1 MTNSKEKH
9 LWECSV
15 CGCLIEDEEAPSI
28 CPLCENEDVFFIKQE
43 KTMKFQEIKNN
54 IFYCGLND
62 CDRRIFDELIPL
74 EHGTSYNSYLVKGSD
89 KTAIID
95 TMYPPKT
102 KEYLKNLSD
111 NGIEKVDYI
120 VANHGEQD
128 HSGSIPAL
136 LEKYPNAV
144 VLTNPK
150 VAENIKSMLLVP
162 EEKIRVIADNE
173 EVSLGDKTLKFIF
186 APGVHWPDTMFT
198 YIKEDNVICT
208 CDFLGAHYTFSDVF
222 AIESKELEH
231 SAKRYYAEIMMPFRM
246 MSKKYTAQIKAM
258 NVDMILPSHGPVYTR
273 PDYILDLYTDWT
285 SDVPKNLVVMPYVS
299 MYESSKEMIDYLAQ
313 KLNEEGIETFKFDIV
328 DGDLGDLAMTL
339 VDAATIV
346 MGTSMVLAGAHPAS
360 VNVAYLASVLRPKA
374 KFASLVG
381 SYGWGGK
388 LFDLIIQLLA
398 PLKLELIEPLQ
409 VKGKPKE
416 EDFKKLDEMAQSIL
430 EKHKSIGLI

>member
-1 MTNSKEKH
+1 
-9 LWECSV
+9 
-15 CGCLIEDEEAPSI
+15 
-28 CPLCENEDVFFIKQE
+28 
-43 KTMKFQEIKNN
+43 MKFQEIKNN

-74 EHGTSYNSYLVKGSD
+74 EHGTSYNSYLVKGSE

-102 KEYLKNLSD
+102 KEYMKRLFD
-111 NGIEKVDYI
+111 NQVGKVDYI
-120 VANHGEQD
+120 IANHGEQD

-136 LEKYPNAV
+136 LEKYPNAI

-150 VAENIKSMLLVP
+150 VAENIKNMLFVP
-162 EEKIRVIADNE
+162 AERIREIADGE

-222 AIESKELEH
+222 AQESKELEH

-246 MSKKYTAQIKAM
+246 MCQRYTKMIKEM
-258 NVDMILPSHGPVYTR
+258 NVDMILPSHGPVYKN
-273 PDYILDLYTDWT
+273 PSFILDLYTDWT
-285 SDVPKNLVVMPYVS
+285 CETPKNLVVMPYVS
-299 MYESSKEMIDYLAQ
+299 MYESTKEMVDYLCE
-313 KLNEEGIETFKFDIV
+313 KLEAKGVKTFKFDIV
-328 DGDLGDLAMTL
+328 DGDLGDLAMSL

-346 MGTSMVLAGAHPAS
+346 MGTSMVLAGPHPMA
-360 VNVAYLASVLRPKA
+360 VNVAYLAAVLRPKA
-374 KFASLVG
+374 KFASIIG

-388 LFDLIIQLLA
+388 LFDVILNMLS
-398 PLKLELIEPLQ
+398 PLKLDLIDPIQ
-409 VKGKPKE
+409 VKGKPTAE
-416 EDFKKLDEMAQSIL
+416 TFLELDKMADAIV
-430 EKHKSIGLI
+430 EKHKSIGIL

>member
-1 MTNSKEKH
+1 
-9 LWECSV
+9 
-15 CGCLIEDEEAPSI
+15 
-28 CPLCENEDVFFIKQE
+28 
-43 KTMKFQEIKNN
+43 MKFQEIKNN

-74 EHGTSYNSYLVKGSD
+74 EHGTSYNSYLVKGSE

-102 KEYLKNLSD
+102 KEYMKRLFD
-111 NGIEKVDYI
+111 NQVGKVDYI
-120 VANHGEQD
+120 IANHGEQD

-136 LEKYPNAV
+136 LEIYPNAI

-150 VAENIKSMLLVP
+150 VAENIKNMLFVP
-162 EEKIRVIADNE
+162 AERIREIADGE

-222 AIESKELEH
+222 AQESKELEH

-246 MSKKYTAQIKAM
+246 MCQRYTKMIKEM
-258 NVDMILPSHGPVYTR
+258 NVDMILPSHGPVYTN
-273 PDYILDLYTDWT
+273 PSFILDLYTDWT
-285 SDVPKNLVVMPYVS
+285 CETPKNLVVMPYVS
-299 MYESSKEMIDYLAQ
+299 MYESTKEMVDYLCE
-313 KLNEEGIETFKFDIV
+313 KLEAKGVKTFKFDIV
-328 DGDLGDLAMTL
+328 DGDLGDLAMSL

-346 MGTSMVLAGAHPAS
+346 MGTSMVLAGPHPMA
-360 VNVAYLASVLRPKA
+360 VNVAYLAAVLRPKA
-374 KFASLVG
+374 KFASIIG

-388 LFDLIIQLLA
+388 LFDVILNMLS
-398 PLKLELIEPLQ
+398 PLKLDLIDPIQ
-409 VKGKPKE
+409 VKGKPTAE
-416 EDFKKLDEMAQSIL
+416 TFLELDKMADAIV
-430 EKHKSIGLI
+430 EKHKSIGIL

>member
-1 MTNSKEKH
+1 
-9 LWECSV
+9 
-15 CGCLIEDEEAPSI
+15 
-28 CPLCENEDVFFIKQE
+28 
-43 KTMKFQEIKNN
+43 MKFQEIKNN

-74 EHGTSYNSYLVKGSD
+74 EHGTSYNSYLVKGSE

-102 KEYLKNLSD
+102 GEYLKRLAENQI
-111 NGIEKVDYI
+111 GKVDYI
-120 VANHGEQD
+120 IANHGEQD

-136 LEKYPNAV
+136 LEKYPNAI
-144 VLTNPK
+144 VLTNSK
-150 VAENIKSMLLVP
+150 CAENIKNMLHVP
-162 EEKIRVIADNE
+162 AEKIREVADGE

-222 AIESKELEH
+222 AVESKELEK

-246 MSKKYTAQIKAM
+246 MCKRYTQMIKDM
-258 NVDMILPSHGPVYTR
+258 NVDMILPSHGPVYKN
-273 PDYILDLYTDWT
+273 PSFILDLYADWT
-285 SDVPKNLVVMPYVS
+285 SDTPKNLVVLPYVS
-299 MYESSKEMIDYLAQ
+299 MYNSTMEMIDRLAE
-313 KLNEEGIETFKFDIV
+313 KLNAEGIETFKFDIV
-328 DGDLGDLAMTL
+328 DDDLGDLAMAL

-346 MGTSMVLAGAHPAS
+346 MGTSMVLAGPHPMA

-374 KFASLVG
+374 KFASLIG

-388 LFDLIIQLLA
+388 LFDVIVNLLA
-398 PLKLELIEPLQ
+398 PLKLDLIEPIQ
-409 VKGKPKE
+409 IKGKPTE
-416 EDFKKLDEMAQSIL
+416 EDFKKVDEMAKTIL
-430 EKHKSIGLI
+430 EKHKSIGLV

>member
-1 MTNSKEKH
+1 
-9 LWECSV
+9 
-15 CGCLIEDEEAPSI
+15 
-28 CPLCENEDVFFIKQE
+28 
-43 KTMKFQEIKNN
+43 MKFQEIKNN

-74 EHGTSYNSYLVKGSD
+74 EHGTSYNSYLVKGSE

-102 KEYLKNLSD
+102 KEYMKRLFD
-111 NGIEKVDYI
+111 NQVGKVDYI
-120 VANHGEQD
+120 IANHGEQD

-136 LEKYPNAV
+136 LEKYPNAI

-150 VAENIKSMLLVP
+150 VAENIKNMLFVP
-162 EEKIRVIADNE
+162 AERIREIADGE

-222 AIESKELEH
+222 AVESKELEH

-246 MSKKYTAQIKAM
+246 MCQRYTKMIKEM
-258 NVDMILPSHGPVYTR
+258 NVDMILPSHGPVYTN
-273 PDYILDLYTDWT
+273 PNYILDLYTDWT
-285 SDVPKNLVVMPYVS
+285 SDTPKNLVVMPYVS
-299 MYESSKEMIDYLAQ
+299 MYESTKEMVEHLSE
-313 KLNEEGIETFKFDIV
+313 KLEAKGVKTFKFDIV
-328 DGDLGDLAMTL
+328 DGDLGDLAMAL

-346 MGTSMVLAGAHPAS
+346 LGTSMVLAGPHPMA
-360 VNVAYLASVLRPKA
+360 VNIAYLASVLRPKA
-374 KFASLVG
+374 KFTTIIG

-388 LFDLIIQLLA
+388 LCDVIVNMLA
-398 PLKLELIEPLQ
+398 PLKLDLIEPIQ
-409 VKGKPKE
+409 VKGKPTAVTFLE
-416 EDFKKLDEMAQSIL
+416 LDKMADSIV
-430 EKHKSIGLI
+430 EKHKSIGIL

>member
-1 MTNSKEKH
+1 
-9 LWECSV
+9 
-15 CGCLIEDEEAPSI
+15 
-28 CPLCENEDVFFIKQE
+28 
-43 KTMKFQEIKNN
+43 MKFQEIKNN

-74 EHGTSYNSYLVKGSD
+74 EHGTSYNSFLVKGSE

-102 KEYLKNLSD
+102 KEYLKRLSE
-111 NGIEKVDYI
+111 NQIGKVDYI
-120 VANHGEQD
+120 IANHGEQD

-136 LEKYPNAV
+136 LEKYPNAI

-150 VAENIKSMLLVP
+150 VAENIKNMLFVP
-162 EEKIRVIADNE
+162 EEKIRVIADGE

-198 YIKEDNVICT
+198 YAKEDNVIFT

-222 AIESKELEH
+222 APEGLELEK

-246 MSKKYTAQIKAM
+246 MCKKYTKMIKEM
-258 NVDMILPSHGPVYTR
+258 NVDMVLPSHGPVYKN

-285 SDVPKNLVVMPYVS
+285 SDAPKNLVALPYVS
-299 MYESSKEMIDYLAQ
+299 MYESTKEMVDYLSE
-313 KLNEEGIETFKFDIV
+313 KLEAKGIKTFKFDMV
-328 DGDLGDLAMTL
+328 EDDLGDLAMTL
-339 VDAATIV
+339 VDCATIV
-346 MGTSMVLAGAHPAS
+346 MGTSMVLAGPHPVS
-360 VNVAYLASVLRPKA
+360 VNVAYIASVLRPKA
-374 KFASLVG
+374 KFASLIG

-388 LFDLIIQLLA
+388 LFDLIAQILA
-398 PLKLELIEPLQ
+398 PLKLDLIEPLQ

-416 EDFKKLDEMAQSIL
+416 DAYKKLDEMAESIF
-430 EKHKSIGLI
+430 EKHKSIGLV

>member
-1 MTNSKEKH
+1 
-9 LWECSV
+9 
-15 CGCLIEDEEAPSI
+15 
-28 CPLCENEDVFFIKQE
+28 
-43 KTMKFQEIKNN
+43 MKFQEIKNN

-74 EHGTSYNSYLVKGSD
+74 EHGTSYNSYLVKGSE

-102 KEYLKNLSD
+102 GEYLKRLAENQI
-111 NGIEKVDYI
+111 GKVDYI
-120 VANHGEQD
+120 IANHGEQD

-136 LEKYPNAV
+136 LEKYPNAI
-144 VLTNPK
+144 VLTNSK
-150 VAENIKSMLLVP
+150 CAENIKNMLHVP
-162 EEKIRVIADNE
+162 AEKIREIADGE

-222 AIESKELEH
+222 AVESKELEK

-246 MSKKYTAQIKAM
+246 MCKRYTQMIKDM
-258 NVDMILPSHGPVYTR
+258 NVDMILPSHGPVYKN
-273 PDYILDLYTDWT
+273 PSFILDLYADWT
-285 SDVPKNLVVMPYVS
+285 SDTPKNLVVLPYVS
-299 MYESSKEMIDYLAQ
+299 MYNSTMEMIDRLAE
-313 KLNEEGIETFKFDIV
+313 KLNAEGIETFKFDIV
-328 DGDLGDLAMTL
+328 DDDLGDLAMAL

-346 MGTSMVLAGAHPAS
+346 MGTSMVLAGPHPMA

-374 KFASLVG
+374 KFASLIG

-388 LFDLIIQLLA
+388 LFDIIVNLLA
-398 PLKLELIEPLQ
+398 PLKLDLIEPIQ
-409 VKGKPKE
+409 IKGKPTE
-416 EDFKKLDEMAQSIL
+416 EDFKKVDEMAKTIL
-430 EKHKSIGLI
+430 EKHKSIGLV

>member
-1 MTNSKEKH
+1 
-9 LWECSV
+9 
-15 CGCLIEDEEAPSI
+15 
-28 CPLCENEDVFFIKQE
+28 
-43 KTMKFQEIKNN
+43 MKFQEIKNN

-74 EHGTSYNSYLVKGSD
+74 EHGTSYNSYLVKGSE

-102 KEYLKNLSD
+102 KEYMKRLFD
-111 NGIEKVDYI
+111 NQVGKVDYI
-120 VANHGEQD
+120 IANHGEQD

-136 LEKYPNAV
+136 LEKYPNAI

-150 VAENIKSMLLVP
+150 VAENIKNMLFVP
-162 EEKIRVIADNE
+162 AERIREIADGE

-246 MSKKYTAQIKAM
+246 MCQRYTKMIKEM
-258 NVDMILPSHGPVYTR
+258 NVDMILPSHGPVYTN
-273 PDYILDLYTDWT
+273 PNYILDLYTDWT
-285 SDVPKNLVVMPYVS
+285 SDAPKNFVVMPYVS
-299 MYESSKEMIDYLAQ
+299 MYESTKEMVEHLSE
-313 KLNEEGIETFKFDIV
+313 KLEAKGVKTFKFDIV
-328 DGDLGDLAMTL
+328 DGDLGDLAMAL

-346 MGTSMVLAGAHPAS
+346 LGTSMVLAGPHPMA
-360 VNVAYLASVLRPKA
+360 VNIAYLASVLRPKA
-374 KFASLVG
+374 KFATIIG

-388 LFDLIIQLLA
+388 LCDVIVNMLA
-398 PLKLELIEPLQ
+398 PLKLDLIDPIQ
-409 VKGKPKE
+409 VKGKPTAE
-416 EDFKKLDEMAQSIL
+416 TFLELDKMADSIV
-430 EKHKSIGLI
+430 EKHKSIGIL

>member
-1 MTNSKEKH
+1 
-9 LWECSV
+9 
-15 CGCLIEDEEAPSI
+15 
-28 CPLCENEDVFFIKQE
+28 
-43 KTMKFQEIKNN
+43 MKFQEIKNN

-74 EHGTSYNSYLVKGSD
+74 EHGTSYNSYLVKGSE

-102 KEYLKNLSD
+102 GEYLKRLAENQI
-111 NGIEKVDYI
+111 GKVDYI
-120 VANHGEQD
+120 IANHGEQD

-136 LEKYPNAV
+136 LEKFPNAI

-150 VAENIKSMLLVP
+150 CAENIKNMLHVP
-162 EEKIRVIADNE
+162 AEKIREVADGE

-222 AIESKELEH
+222 AVESKELEK

-246 MSKKYTAQIKAM
+246 MCKRYTQMIKDM
-258 NVDMILPSHGPVYTR
+258 NVDMILPSHGPVYKN
-273 PDYILDLYTDWT
+273 PSFILDLYADWT
-285 SDVPKNLVVMPYVS
+285 SDTPKNLVVLPYVS
-299 MYESSKEMIDYLAQ
+299 MYNSTMEMIDRLAE
-313 KLNEEGIETFKFDIV
+313 KLNAEGIETFKFDIV
-328 DGDLGDLAMTL
+328 DDDLGDLAMAL

-346 MGTSMVLAGAHPAS
+346 MGTSMVLAGPHPMA

-374 KFASLVG
+374 KFASLIG

-388 LFDLIIQLLA
+388 LFDVIVNLLA
-398 PLKLELIEPLQ
+398 PLKLDLIEPIQ
-409 VKGKPKE
+409 IKGKPTE
-416 EDFKKLDEMAQSIL
+416 EDFKKVDEMAKTIL
-430 EKHKSIGLI
+430 EKHKSIGLV